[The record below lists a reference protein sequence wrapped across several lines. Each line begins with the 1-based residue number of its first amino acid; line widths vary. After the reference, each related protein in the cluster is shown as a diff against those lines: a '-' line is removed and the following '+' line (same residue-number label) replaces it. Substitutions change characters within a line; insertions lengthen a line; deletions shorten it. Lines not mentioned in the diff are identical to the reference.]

1 MWVCCF
7 HYVCCES
14 VLRQC
19 ACPLHGLLSTPKF
32 HKEACPLTEHL
43 CWLLQALKKLV
54 KDCWDPNPEKR
65 TNFEEVVKVLDKL
78 IKTMPRE
85 HSSGGGGGCCSVQ

>member
-1 MWVCCF
+1 MAPTMPV
-7 HYVCCES
+7 
-14 VLRQC
+14 VLRIVLTSC
-19 ACPLHGLLSTPKF
+19 MACRLLQSQIKV
-32 HKEACPLTEHL
+32 ACPLTEHS

-65 TNFEEVVKVLDKL
+65 SNFEEVVKVLDKL

-85 HSSGGGGGCCSVQ
+85 HASGGGGCCSVQ